1 LLIDPFTV
9 IAQIVNF
16 LILVWIL
23 RRLLYGPIT
32 RAMTARETRIREE
45 GEQAR
50 RLREEAQ
57 AEGER
62 YRQQVARFEAERDTK
77 LAEARAEV
85 DEWRRTHIQTVRTE
99 VEAMRQRWQQAVQ
112 QEKDAFLLEVRH
124 RAGHEV
130 LAATRRALRELADS
144 DLEARLVTRFLARL
158 QEVSPE
164 ARTQL
169 ATAVRQNGRRVHV
182 RTAYALSEA
191 DRERVR
197 LALQETFERDLPTE
211 FETQPDLIAGV
222 ELRVGG
228 LKVAWALDD
237 YVASI
242 EDALRDTVGDGTGVD
257 DGRD

>member
-9 IAQIVNF
+9 GAQVVNF
-16 LILVWIL
+16 LILVWLL

-45 GEQAR
+45 LEEAR

-62 YRQQVARFEAERDTK
+62 YRQEVASFEAARSTRQ
-77 LAEARAEV
+77 AEARAEV

-112 QEKDAFLLEVRH
+112 QEQDAFLLEVRH

-144 DLEARLVTRFLARL
+144 ELEARLVTRFLARL

-164 ARTQL
+164 ARAQL
-169 ATAVRQNGRRVHV
+169 AAAVRQHGRRVHL
-182 RTAYALSEA
+182 RTAYALSDA

-197 LALQETFERDLPTE
+197 LALQETFEGDLTTE

-237 YVASI
+237 YVTSI
-242 EDALRDTVGDGTGVD
+242 EDALRDTVGDSTGVD